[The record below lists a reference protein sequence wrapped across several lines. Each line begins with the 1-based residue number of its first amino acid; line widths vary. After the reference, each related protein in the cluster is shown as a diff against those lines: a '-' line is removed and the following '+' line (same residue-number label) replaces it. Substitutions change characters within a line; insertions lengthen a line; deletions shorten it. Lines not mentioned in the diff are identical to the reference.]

1 MKRDIDLVWS
11 GGSVHR
17 ASKIYGIASNILKH
31 SLENCDPKISGP
43 KTYCQIAK
51 KW

>member
-1 MKRDIDLVWS
+1 MKNVIDLVLS

-31 SLENCDPKISGP
+31 SLENGDPKMS
-43 KTYCQIAK
+43 
-51 KW
+51 